1 MLADPAGMSTCTD
14 LRRRN
19 DADVSHRNNA
29 EAMHPLRQGRA
40 GQRSLNRC

>member
-14 LRRRN
+14 LRYRS

-29 EAMHPLRQGRA
+29 DVRHPHHFCLRGA
-40 GQRSLNRC
+40 IE